1 MESLVTDEVR
11 VISNQV
17 VVLLGSAGVYQTVKG
32 SQPYWNPEFDYDK
45 QHSPADGNQVQLK
58 AVS

>member
-1 MESLVTDEVR
+1 MEGLVIDEVA
-11 VISNQV
+11 VISDQI

-32 SQPYWNPEFDYDK
+32 SRPYWNPELDYDK
-45 QHSPADGNQVQLK
+45 QHSPADSNQVQLE